1 MMARSKDVDILR
13 LKPSET
19 AEAIR
24 AMMRTANVRHGK
36 GARALFVWGPPGVAK
51 SQVSQQVATAE
62 RIAFIDLRLS
72 QMDPTD
78 LRGIPFPT
86 KMFGVD
92 GVRWSPPYQLPRDL
106 DISEVMDIKFGE
118 TVKVAFPN
126 PTGSNGI
133 HYCTAPKFAVKSLSP
148 GLEARVVDSGLD
160 WVEVGLFGDTD
171 GQGAVA
177 PQAGSIR
184 VGISGKARAI
194 LGLEEFNSAP
204 PSVQAAAYQL
214 VLDRRLGEYIVPE
227 GVFIMGMGNRDTD
240 RGVTFKMPTPVMNRF
255 DHIEIR
261 VDFDDW
267 QVWALTEKV
276 HPQVV
281 GFLSAFKDKLFNFDP
296 GTAARGFATPRTWE
310 FVSDILYANPDLSE
324 TVMTGLICG
333 AVGDASG
340 LEFMEWRRIAA
351 DLPNAREILEGRL
364 KRLPREKKLE
374 TSLMYALTTTMCYE
388 LKEGADNVRRQNPSN
403 WATSPAR
410 KKWTEEA
417 DNFLEFIMNNFQPE
431 ICIMGAKAA
440 VSIHKLPFDTMR
452 MKHFD
457 KFCDTYRDFLV
468 N

>member
-1 MMARSKDVDILR
+1 MARSKDVDILR

-24 AMMRTANVRHGK
+24 AMMRTADVRHGK
-36 GARALFVWGPPGVAK
+36 GARAMFLWGPPGVAK
-51 SQVSQQVATAE
+51 SQVSQQVATAMGM
-62 RIAFIDLRLS
+62 AFIDLRLS

-86 KMFGVD
+86 KVFGVD

-106 DISEVMDIKFGE
+106 DCSDVVQIAYNE
-118 TVKVAFPN
+118 TVRVSFAN
-126 PTGSNGI
+126 PLGSNNI
-133 HYCTAPKFAVKSLSP
+133 HYCTAPKFTVRSLSE
-148 GLEARVVDSGLD
+148 GLVARVVDSGLD
-160 WVEVGLFGDTD
+160 WVEIGLFEGENGETPRA
-171 GQGAVA
+171 GAV
-177 PQAGSIR
+177 R
-184 VGISGKARAI
+184 VHITGKARAI

-281 GFLSAFKDKLFNFDP
+281 GFLSAFKDKLHQFDA

-310 FVSDILYANPDLSE
+310 FVSDILYANPDLSDI
-324 TVMTGLICG
+324 VLTGLICG

-351 DLPNAREILEGRL
+351 DLPNVREILEGRL
-364 KRLPREKKLE
+364 KRMPQREKKLE
-374 TSLMYALTTTMCYE
+374 TSLMYALTTSMCYE
-388 LKEGADNVRRQNPSN
+388 LKEGADNVKRQNPSN
-403 WATSPAR
+403 WTTSPAR

-440 VSIHKLPFDTMR
+440 VSIHKLPFDTVR